1 MKRVIAFFDFDGTI
15 TTKDSLL
22 EFIKYSRGKFSFYR
36 GFALH
41 APILIAYKL
50 KLVSNQRAKE
60 IIFRHFF
67 KNAPIDQFNQL
78 CTGFVNDVMP
88 SLIRPKA
95 LKEINKLKEAGA
107 EVVVVSASPE
117 NWLSCWTKSVGVK
130 CIGTRMVVENNKITG
145 RISGRNCHGEEKVR
159 RILEEYDLSTFS
171 SVYCYGDTSGDRP
184 MLSLGHYRFY
194 KPFR

>member
-1 MKRVIAFFDFDGTI
+1 MKRVVAFFDFDGTV

-22 EFIKYSRGKFSFYR
+22 EFIKYSRGKFSFYS

-50 KLVSNQRAKE
+50 KLISNHRAKE

-67 KNAPIDQFNQL
+67 ANVPIDQFNQL
-78 CTGFVNDVMP
+78 CTGFVNEVLP
-88 SLIRPKA
+88 SLLRAKA
-95 LKEINKLKEAGA
+95 LKEINTLKDAGA

-117 NWLSCWTKSVGVK
+117 NWLSCWTKSIGVE
-130 CIGTRMVVENNKITG
+130 CIGTRMVIENNAITG

-159 RILEEYDLSTFS
+159 RILEKYDLSSFS